1 MSRSDSSECPCFL
14 VKLIEGWVMEGPDLK
29 QVIIP
34 DLARPQCVDM
44 CNGDNHHSYVTRLWW
59 GIMHVGCWGPCLLHT
74 ELPQIWEQW
83 SPALPCVPATPP
95 WADSLGCDCLTPC
108 TCPSLL
114 LWTLN
119 CSTKIKPLFLTKWW
133 GRYILRKVISC
144 SNVAKLCRLFN
155 CRPGEVLG
163 HLDFASFPETKLL
176 AFLVSVFWK
185 GHRLTEEGTQARG
198 AEMSTSCKE
207 PASEHFLE
215 PHWTWAL
222 VFLSGNPTHAS
233 QE

>member
-1 MSRSDSSECPCFL
+1 MICQCRSISCNRCTPWCEMKIMEEP
-14 VKLIEGWVMEGPDLK
+14 VIWGGWG
-29 QVIIP
+29 
-34 DLARPQCVDM
+34 
-44 CNGDNHHSYVTRLWW
+44 YV
-59 GIMHVGCWGPCLLHT
+59 G
-74 ELPQIWEQW
+74 
-83 SPALPCVPATPP
+83 
-95 WADSLGCDCLTPC
+95 TPC